1 MAPTYRC
8 CTAKSIV
15 EHINLLA
22 RKLHRWAK
30 FIFKMHS
37 LRKKGKTKPQLGWVA
52 GRKMVLTALRLA
64 FDAVST
70 FSYFIR
76 ASIES
81 ELRTLEPSH
90 RKD

>member
-37 LRKKGKTKPQLGWVA
+37 LRKKGENQTAIGLGCGA
-52 GRKMVLTALRLA
+52 ENGI
-64 FDAVST
+64 DST
-70 FSYFIR
+70 
-76 ASIES
+76 SIGV
-81 ELRTLEPSH
+81 
-90 RKD
+90 

>member
-37 LRKKGKTKPQLGWVA
+37 LRKKGKTKPQLGLGCGA
-52 GRKMVLTALRLA
+52 ENGI
-64 FDAVST
+64 DST
-70 FSYFIR
+70 
-76 ASIES
+76 SIGV
-81 ELRTLEPSH
+81 
-90 RKD
+90 